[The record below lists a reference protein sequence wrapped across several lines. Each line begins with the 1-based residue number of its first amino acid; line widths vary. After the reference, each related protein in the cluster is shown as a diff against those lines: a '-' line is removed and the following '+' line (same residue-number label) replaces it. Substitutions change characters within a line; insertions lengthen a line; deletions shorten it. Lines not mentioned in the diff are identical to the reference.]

1 MLASSGTV
9 VPPLYDLLANSSLTD
24 DMTHR
29 HKYYTLP
36 LDRLPF
42 VDKRTHTL
50 GPLVEPCR
58 RLLRLEIRLGTKG
71 CGRHGS
77 VDAFG
82 SSLACL
88 RVLLQNG
95 RSKCLVLECLGV
107 VPDVDAQTRNPP
119 CTIHTPTGCLN
130 RA

>member
-9 VPPLYDLLANSSLTD
+9 VPPLYSLLANSSLTD

-36 LDRLPF
+36 LDHLPL

-58 RLLRLEIRLGTKG
+58 RLLRLEIRLGTEG

-77 VDAFG
+77 VCAFG
-82 SSLACL
+82 SNLACL
-88 RVLLQNG
+88 RVFLQDG
-95 RSKCLVLECLGV
+95 CSKRLVLECLGV
-107 VPDVDAQTRNPP
+107 VLDMDA
-119 CTIHTPTGCLN
+119 
-130 RA
+130 